1 MADVRYALRMLVK
14 RPGFTVVAVLTLAV
28 GIGATTAIFSV
39 VNGVLLRPLP
49 YPEPGR
55 LVRLFEQTAKNP
67 RASVS
72 YPNFR
77 DWHDRLTS
85 PAFQSAEREGGFRGI
100 AAYQGGTT
108 TVLGGA
114 EPVFADVYAVTK
126 DFFGVM
132 GVLPEIGRGFTAEET
147 QQGGTPAVVVSQ
159 GFWRRALQSNPD
171 LPSLRLEIEGVSA
184 RVVGVM
190 PAGFDYPAAA
200 EVWFPKELTP
210 DDTGRTAHNLRVV
223 ARLDGPRDRAAA
235 QLSVV
240 AAQLQQE
247 HGGQNDAQ
255 SITMVDLQETL
266 TGGSRSTLLLLFGAV
281 ALVLLIAC
289 ANVASTVFAR
299 GEERRGELAIRS
311 ALGAGRGRLLRQ
323 LIVESLVLSG
333 LGAATGLLLAG
344 WLVRTFLAMNT
355 TPLPH
360 REAIGMDGSVLAF
373 TLGLALLTP
382 ILFGILP
389 ALRASRPDL
398 RETITEG
405 GRGSVSN
412 VRGRVRNAL
421 VALEVAV
428 ALVLLVSSVLL
439 IRSFWNVMSVDTG
452 FDGRGIVTM
461 DLSLPRTKYPA
472 ADRSA
477 QFYREL
483 LERLH
488 AVPGVQAAGAINA
501 FPLMG
506 GGPDGGLYFEGD
518 LNPQPGVRAA
528 NYQVV
533 TPDYFAALRIPLV
546 TGRLLSESDRAGG
559 DIVVVVNQEFVRRF
573 IADGSPLGRR
583 FKYFGMDSSNE
594 PMMSIVGVVGN
605 MRTEGLTRGVVP
617 EAYVSYLQRPNR
629 TRGAMTVAVRPAQTG
644 AAATLIPTLRGVV
657 AAIDSDVPVT
667 FATMEERV
675 GRLVADRRFMMA
687 MLSAF
692 AAIALLLA
700 AVGIYSVLSHSVAQR
715 TAEIGIRMA
724 LGADARS
731 VVGLMLGTAMR
742 SVGVGVALGAVAGAL
757 VVRLLGSFL
766 FGVKPIDPIA
776 FASAAAVLVAMG
788 LVAAYLPARRATRVD
803 PLLALRAQ

>member
-1 MADVRYALRMLVK
+1 MADIRYAFRTLAK
-14 RPGFTVVAVLTLAV
+14 RPAFTLVAVFTLAV

-49 YPEPGR
+49 YPEPGG

-85 PAFQSAEREGGFRGI
+85 PALPRAEREGGFRGI

-108 TVLGGA
+108 TVLGGT

-132 GVLPEIGRGFTAEET
+132 AVAPAIGRTFTGEET
-147 QQGGTPAVVVSQ
+147 QEGGTPAVVVSR
-159 GFWRRALQSNPD
+159 GFWERALQSNPD
-171 LPSLRLEIEGVSA
+171 LSSLRLEIEGVSA

-190 PAGFDYPAAA
+190 PAGFDYPGRA
-200 EVWFPKELTP
+200 EVWFPKELAA
-210 DDTGRTAHNLRVV
+210 DGTGRTAHNLRVI
-223 ARLDGPRDRAAA
+223 ARLDGPRERAAA
-235 QLSVV
+235 QLAVV
-240 AAQLQQE
+240 GGQLQQE
-247 HGGQNDAQ
+247 YPGQNDAQ
-255 SITMVDLQETL
+255 SIAMVGLQETL
-266 TGGSRSTLLLLFGAV
+266 TGGSRNTLLLLFGAV

-289 ANVASTVFAR
+289 ANVASTMFAR
-299 GEERRGELAIRS
+299 GEDRRTELAIRA

-323 LIVESLVLSG
+323 LLVESLVLGG
-333 LGAATGLLLAG
+333 LGGATGLLLAG

-360 REAIGMDGSVLAF
+360 REAIGMDGAVLAF
-373 TLGLALLTP
+373 TLGLALVTP
-382 ILFGILP
+382 LLFGILP
-389 ALRASRPDL
+389 ALQASRPDL
-398 RETITEG
+398 RETIAEG
-405 GRGSVSN
+405 GRGNSSN
-412 VRGRVRNAL
+412 VRGRIRNLL
-421 VALEVAV
+421 VSLEVAV
-428 ALVLLVSSVLL
+428 ALVLLVGSVLL
-439 IRSFWNVMSVDTG
+439 IRSFWNVMTVDTG
-452 FDGRGIVTM
+452 FDARGIVTM
-461 DLSLPRTKYPA
+461 DMSLPRTRYPE

-477 QFYREL
+477 RFYREL
-483 LERLH
+483 IERLR

-518 LNPQPGVRAA
+518 PDPKRGARFA

-546 TGRLLSESDRAGG
+546 TGRLLSEADRAGG
-559 DIVVVVNQEFVRRF
+559 EIAVIVNEDFVRRY
-573 IADGSPLGRR
+573 IPDGKPLGRR
-583 FKYFGMDSSNE
+583 FKYFGMDSANE
-594 PMMSIVGVVGN
+594 PMMTIVGVVGD

-629 TRGAMTVAVRPAQTG
+629 TRGAMTVAVRPAQIG
-644 AAATLIPTLRGVV
+644 AAGALIPTLRGVV
-657 AAIDSDVPVT
+657 TAMDSDVPVN
-667 FATMEERV
+667 FSTMEERV

-687 MLSAF
+687 VLSAF
-692 AAIALLLA
+692 AGIALLLA

-715 TAEIGIRMA
+715 TSEIGIRMA

-731 VVGLMLGTAMR
+731 VVGLMLATAMR
-742 SVGVGVALGAVAGAL
+742 SVGAGVAAGTAAGVL
-757 VVRLLGSFL
+757 LVRLLEVYL
-766 FGVKPIDPIA
+766 FEVKPIDPLA
-776 FASAAAVLVAMG
+776 FAGAAVLLAAVA
-788 LVAAYLPARRATRVD
+788 LLAAYLPARRATRVD
-803 PLLALRAQ
+803 PLIALRTQ